1 MSPKDVDKLFREAL
15 NEGQA
20 TPRTEAW
27 SRVAAS
33 LPKAEPEAQPQ
44 PKRRTL
50 WWPYAAAASVAI
62 AAVGTWWMQA
72 PGPEASSTQLLV
84 SSNQSLVTSNQPP
97 APSNKQPAASN
108 QLPVSSNQSQVAR
121 KQQPAASNQLPAT
134 SNQLPATSNQLLVA
148 GYSKDF
154 ALFDVAFLPRM
165 EADALEESVPLLK
178 RQVMAVVQTQ
188 APKVPR
194 PRYLQLAAN
203 VQNVWTAVQEYREAE
218 VPAAVTVEVHLP
230 APVLQRINQTKMLAS
245 NLNQSWSTLQSR
257 RSR

>member
-15 NEGQA
+15 SEGQA
-20 TPRTEAW
+20 TPRPEAW
-27 SRVAAS
+27 ARVAAN
-33 LPKAEPEAQPQ
+33 LAKAEPKAQ

-62 AAVGTWWMQA
+62 AAVGTWWMLA
-72 PGPEASSTQLLV
+72 SRPEAARSQQLAA
-84 SSNQSLVTSNQPP
+84 SNQQPPASSQQPATSNQQPP
-97 APSNKQPAASN
+97 ASYQQPATSYQQPATSYQQPAAS
-108 QLPVSSNQSQVAR
+108 S
-121 KQQPAASNQLPAT
+121 QQPAASNQ
-134 SNQLPATSNQLLVA
+134 QLVA
-148 GYSKDF
+148 RYSKDF
-154 ALFDVAFLPRM
+154 ALFDVAFLPRI

-178 RQVMAVVQTQ
+178 RRAVVAVQTP
-188 APKVPR
+188 APEVPR

-218 VPAAVTVEVHLP
+218 VPAEVTVEVHLP

>member
-84 SSNQSLVTSNQPP
+84 SSNQKPETSNESP
-97 APSNKQPAASN
+97 AT
-108 QLPVSSNQSQVAR
+108 
-121 KQQPAASNQLPAT
+121 SNQLPAT

-178 RQVMAVVQTQ
+178 RQVMAVVQTP

>member
-15 NEGQA
+15 SEGQA
-20 TPRTEAW
+20 TPRPEAW
-27 SRVAAS
+27 ARVAAS
-33 LPKAEPEAQPQ
+33 LPKAEPEAQ

-84 SSNQSLVTSNQPP
+84 SSNQKPETSNESP
-97 APSNKQPAASN
+97 ATSN

-178 RQVMAVVQTQ
+178 RQVMAVVQTP

-203 VQNVWTAVQEYREAE
+203 VQNVWSAVKDYREAE
-218 VPAAVTVEVHLP
+218 VPAEVTVEVHLP

>member
-20 TPRTEAW
+20 NPRPEAW
-27 SRVAAS
+27 ARVAAS
-33 LPKAEPEAQPQ
+33 LPKAE

-62 AAVGTWWMQA
+62 AAVGTWWMLA
-72 PGPEASSTQLLV
+72 SRPEAARSQQLAASNPLPDASSQQHV
-84 SSNQSLVTSNQPP
+84 ASNQQP
-97 APSNKQPAASN
+97 AARNKQPAASN
-108 QLPVSSNQSQVAR
+108 Q
-121 KQQPAASNQLPAT
+121 QLVV
-134 SNQLPATSNQLLVA
+134 SNQLLVTS
-148 GYSKDF
+148 YSKDF

-178 RQVMAVVQTQ
+178 RRAVVAVQTP
-188 APKVPR
+188 ALEVPR

-218 VPAAVTVEVHLP
+218 VPAEVTVEVHLP